1 MMASLFGVLIYL
13 RENDPSVQQPLSSPL
28 VIGVVG
34 LLGHCWSMQLR
45 SGWRKR
51 VDDERSTG
59 VNLRTFSGLWSTVKT
74 LSHMSYLIGG
84 TGANQRNLS
93 SARSALFIVSAS
105 WPFRDDLVGAVVP
118 NGRRPFLT
126 AETFARLLCRFS
138 TRGDF
143 ASGSTDP
150 IVSYVP
156 AIPT

>member
-1 MMASLFGVLIYL
+1 
-13 RENDPSVQQPLSSPL
+13 
-28 VIGVVG
+28 
-34 LLGHCWSMQLR
+34 MQLR

-59 VNLRTFSGLWSTVKT
+59 VNLRNFSGLWSTVKT

-93 SARSALFIVSAS
+93 SARSALLIASAS

-126 AETFARLLCRFS
+126 AETLLDCYADFRLVAILQVGPLTLSFVR
-138 TRGDF
+138 
-143 ASGSTDP
+143 SGHSDLTENL
-150 IVSYVP
+150 YGL
-156 AIPT
+156 